1 MDSKK
6 TIATE
11 RLLLEQLSVDDK
23 AFILELVNTQGWIEF
38 IGDKKIHSLD
48 DATAYIQKINANQ
61 NIIYWTAKLKAT
73 RSSIGLVTF
82 IKRDY
87 LSHHD
92 LGFAFLPN
100 FNAKGFA
107 YEATRAVLTYL
118 MERKAFETIL
128 AISLHYNTRSI
139 KLLQKLGFKYEK
151 EVQNEN
157 DALHLYKLELPN

>member
-11 RLLLEQLSVDDK
+11 HLLLEQLSVDDK

-48 DATAYIQKINANQ
+48 DATAYIQKINATEN
-61 NIIYWTAKLKAT
+61 IYWTVKLKAT

-87 LSHHD
+87 LTHHD

-100 FNAKGFA
+100 FNAKGYA
-107 YEATRAVLTYL
+107 YEATKAVLTYL
-118 MERKAFETIL
+118 LENRAFETIL
-128 AISLHYNTRSI
+128 AISLPYNTRSI
-139 KLLQKLGFKYEK
+139 RLLQKLGFKYEK
-151 EVQNEN
+151 EVQNDN
-157 DALHLYKLELPN
+157 DTLHLYKLQSPS